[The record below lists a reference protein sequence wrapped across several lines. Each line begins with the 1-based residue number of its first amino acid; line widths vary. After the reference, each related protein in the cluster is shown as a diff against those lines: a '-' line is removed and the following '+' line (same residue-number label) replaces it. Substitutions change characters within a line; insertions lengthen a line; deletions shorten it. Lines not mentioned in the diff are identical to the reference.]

1 MRWSRVICAV
11 GAVGVVVAACGSGS
25 DRAAREDGTQSAT
38 VSSDVAP
45 GVAPAPPAAYGK
57 GSADQAGGGALGSVG
72 RVAEAG
78 PRSGRPGSRTEV
90 TTVDMSEVR
99 QGMDVASQ
107 GSTVRPGSLPV
118 DAAMPMIIRTGSAT
132 IEVDSLEPAIARL
145 RLIASQLG
153 GFVGNTSVQGG
164 REEVRSATVEIKIP
178 AQRWSQLLEG
188 LKPIGKIESQI
199 ESAEDVGEEFTDVT
213 ARVSNAR
220 RLEDRL
226 VALLAN
232 RTGKLEEVLSVER
245 ELARVREEI
254 ERYEGRLRYLRSRA
268 ALSTMTVML
277 HEPAPV
283 LGNRPGSNP
292 IADAFRAAWRNFVGL
307 VAGLISMMG
316 VLVPL
321 GLLGWLGWKL
331 LKSVRGTRGKRD
343 EG

>member
-1 MRWSRVICAV
+1 MRWSKMTCA
-11 GAVGVVVAACGSGS
+11 AVMSAAMAAGCSDKDASVADSGS
-25 DRAAREDGTQSAT
+25 ESMAMVTT
-38 VSSDVAP
+38 AP
-45 GVAPAPPAAYGK
+45 QEAPAPPPMGI
-57 GSADQAGGGALGSVG
+57 GGGTSRGEVG
-72 RVAEAG
+72 KVAGRQA
-78 PRSGRPGSRTEV
+78 RPGSRTEV
-90 TTVDMSEVR
+90 VHEQAGRDLSAQQSGAVL
-99 QGMDVASQ
+99 
-107 GSTVRPGSLPV
+107 PGSLPV

-178 AQRWSQLLEG
+178 AQRWGQLLEG

-268 ALSTMTVML
+268 ALSTMTVMI

-283 LGNRPGSNP
+283 LGSRPGSNP
-292 IADAFRAAWRNFVGL
+292 IVDAFKAAWRNFVAL

-316 VLVPL
+316 ILIPL
-321 GLLGWLGWKL
+321 ALLAWLGWKIL
-331 LKSVRGTRGKRD
+331 RSVRASRGKRD

>member
-1 MRWSRVICAV
+1 MRWSRAMWGAAACAV
-11 GAVGVVVAACGSGS
+11 AVAGCQEKAASV
-25 DRAAREDGTQSAT
+25 ED
-38 VSSDVAP
+38 SSSESMAMVNTAP
-45 GVAPAPPAAYGK
+45 DPAPAPPSIGI
-57 GSADQAGGGALGSVG
+57 GGGASKVEVG
-72 RVAEAG
+72 RVAERQG
-78 PRSGRPGSRTEV
+78 GPGSRTG
-90 TTVDMSEVR
+90 TVSEQAGR
-99 QGMDVASQ
+99 PERDFSGQQST
-107 GSTVRPGSLPV
+107 TVRPGSLPV

-145 RLIASQLG
+145 RLIAAQLG

-178 AQRWSQLLEG
+178 AQRWGQLLEG

-226 VALLAN
+226 VALLAS

-268 ALSTMTVML
+268 ALSTMTVMI

-283 LGNRPGSNP
+283 LGSRPGSNP
-292 IADAFRAAWRNFVGL
+292 IADAFRAAWRNFVAL
-307 VAGLISMMG
+307 VAGLISMLG
-316 VLVPL
+316 ILIPL
-321 GLLGWLGWKL
+321 ALLAWLGWKIL
-331 LKSVRGTRGKRD
+331 TSVRGSRKRD
-343 EG
+343 DG

>member
-1 MRWSRVICAV
+1 MRWSRMTCA
-11 GAVGVVVAACGSGS
+11 AVMSAAMAAGCSDKDASVADSGS
-25 DRAAREDGTQSAT
+25 ESMAMVTT
-38 VSSDVAP
+38 AP
-45 GVAPAPPAAYGK
+45 EQAPAPPPMGI
-57 GSADQAGGGALGSVG
+57 GSG
-72 RVAEAG
+72 RQ
-78 PRSGRPGSRTEV
+78 GRPGSRTEGMAGDV
-90 TTVDMSEVR
+90 SGKIRGAVAAERDLSGQQSGTVL
-99 QGMDVASQ
+99 
-107 GSTVRPGSLPV
+107 PGSLPV

-178 AQRWSQLLEG
+178 AQRWGQLLEG

-268 ALSTMTVML
+268 ALSTMTVMI

-283 LGNRPGSNP
+283 LGSRPGSNP
-292 IADAFRAAWRNFVGL
+292 IVDAFKAAWRNFVAL

-316 VLVPL
+316 ILIPL
-321 GLLGWLGWKL
+321 ALLAWLGWKI
-331 LKSVRGTRGKRD
+331 LKSVRGSRVKRD

>member
-1 MRWSRVICAV
+1 MRWSRAMCVVVLC
-11 GAVGVVVAACGSGS
+11 GVVVAACSGDS
-25 DRAAREDGTQSAT
+25 DRAAREEGSQALTF
-38 VSSDVAP
+38 AP
-45 GVAPAPPAAYGK
+45 GVAPEAAPAPPAAFGK
-57 GSADQAGGGALGSVG
+57 SSADRADAVAIGSVG

-78 PRSGRPGSRTEV
+78 
-90 TTVDMSEVR
+90 R
-99 QGMDVASQ
+99 QNVL
-107 GSTVRPGSLPV
+107 PGSLPV
-118 DAAMPMIIRTGSAT
+118 DAAMPMVIRTGSAT

-268 ALSTMTVML
+268 ALSTMTVMI

-283 LGNRPGSNP
+283 LGSRPGSNP

-316 VLVPL
+316 VLIPL
-321 GLLGWLGWKL
+321 ALLGWLGWKIL
-331 LKSVRGTRGKRD
+331 RSVRGSRGKRD

>member
-1 MRWSRVICAV
+1 MRWSRAMCVV
-11 GAVGVVVAACGSGS
+11 GLCSVVVAACSGGS
-25 DRAAREDGTQSAT
+25 DQAAREEGSQSVTFAP
-38 VSSDVAP
+38 DVAP
-45 GVAPAPPAAYGK
+45 EAAPAPPAAFGK
-57 GSADQAGGGALGSVG
+57 GSADRADVGAVG
-72 RVAEAG
+72 AAERVAEAG
-78 PRSGRPGSRTEV
+78 
-90 TTVDMSEVR
+90 R
-99 QGMDVASQ
+99 QSAL
-107 GSTVRPGSLPV
+107 PGSLPI

-145 RLIASQLG
+145 RLIASRLG

-164 REEVRSATVEIKIP
+164 REEIRSATVEIKLP

-188 LKPIGKIESQI
+188 LEPIGKIESRV

-268 ALSTMTVML
+268 ALSTMTVTI

-283 LGNRPGSNP
+283 LGSRPGSNP
-292 IADAFRAAWRNFVGL
+292 IVEAFKAAWRNFVWL
-307 VAGLISMMG
+307 VAGLIS
-316 VLVPL
+316 VLGILIPL
-321 GLLGWLGWKL
+321 ALLAWAGWKV
-331 LKSVRGTRGKRD
+331 LKSVRGTRGKRA
-343 EG
+343 EE